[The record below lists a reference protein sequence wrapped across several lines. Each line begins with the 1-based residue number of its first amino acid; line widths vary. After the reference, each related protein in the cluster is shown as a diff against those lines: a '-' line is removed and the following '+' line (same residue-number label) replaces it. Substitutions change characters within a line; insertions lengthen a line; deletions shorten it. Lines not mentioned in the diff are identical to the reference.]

1 MDTCVLDWEQTQNEA
16 AIDIDA
22 YRASRHCTSLRI
34 LLARTAQARV
44 LIKVLGPRGHGL
56 VDVVDP
62 RLRQLLG
69 LLGDLER
76 AISKVVGICAM
87 KRKKN
92 SVRNEAS
99 SKNRQR
105 NGFKLRAR
113 NTVRWCANNSTIDT

>member
-1 MDTCVLDWEQTQNEA
+1 MDTFVLDWEQTQNEA

-87 KRKKN
+87 KRKKKQREKR
-92 SVRNEAS
+92 SKLEKSTTKWVQIASTEYGTLVREQFN
-99 SKNRQR
+99 K
-105 NGFKLRAR
+105 
-113 NTVRWCANNSTIDT
+113 